1 MNVLTAKFNY
11 SISHTY
17 TAAAEQLHSG
27 LTIDVEHHVP
37 HGRTDRLMETKP
49 HLPASA
55 QRMVIALR
63 RGEKRTP
70 HWSVPV
76 STNRKDQ
83 LLTESN
89 RHGIKP
95 T

>member
-1 MNVLTAKFNY
+1 MQINF
-11 SISHTY
+11 
-17 TAAAEQLHSG
+17 HSG
-27 LTIDVEHHVP
+27 LTVDIEHHVP

-55 QRMVIALR
+55 KRMVIALR

-76 STNRKDQ
+76 CT
-83 LLTESN
+83 
-89 RHGIKP
+89 KP
-95 T
+95 RREIIGTIDW